1 MQQSNFFRHFNISQA
16 PSKYTLGNMKKCG
29 DKKFNISYQ
38 HWAAAVV
45 VQWRVECLHFV
56 PGEIGDKPLEKY
68 FYHWTYLRGHWSVTL
83 YCVPAVLPT
92 LSATLSDVRRHPRS
106 RCEGRVSVMAVMS
119 SDSAAMMAAVSWP
132 DVWHQLQDGAGAG
145 GTCSCSLW
153 TEDHLP
159 CSSLASC
166 SASRR

>member
-1 MQQSNFFRHFNISQA
+1 
-16 PSKYTLGNMKKCG
+16 MKKCG

-45 VQWRVECLHFV
+45 VEWRVECLHFV

-119 SDSAAMMAAVSWP
+119 Y
-132 DVWHQLQDGAGAG
+132 HQIQQQWWQQCPGQMSGISCKMEPGLVARAPALSQQKTTCPAPLSHLVPHPGANGHLQSQIGKLNPAFNQI
-145 GTCSCSLW
+145 
-153 TEDHLP
+153 
-159 CSSLASC
+159 
-166 SASRR
+166 